1 MRKYARTESGGPL
14 SSKDDWN
21 AWLSSAAGKH
31 RPSEITSVPDI
42 EFKASARQKTL
53 KQLKRKVP
61 QHLKSLTPS
70 RTVIGTENGTET
82 EEEDAWI
89 SWHRFLRVEGVE
101 AEAEREDG
109 RDVEETT
116 STAGEK
122 LRSVKQKSVTTMQ
135 NLSKYI
141 SAAEKDSG
149 EPGWLCGRP
158 PQNAWDS
165 DAGQVLY
172 GRVSTPL
179 MYLLTVLQLRV
190 PVEGIIAWRNVKM
203 LKSKKTPRDS
213 KSCGLNSISVRC
225 EDFERARCELD
236 RALLRE
242 AIFEVLPQA
251 VLEFQN
257 LWADE
262 YAVLDLMSVP
272 GLPFLTTISEYQL
285 TFGIMCCTIL
295 TSTVD
300 ISTPY
305 ASVSPL
311 VGVTLSASACIQLT
325 SRLLVFG
332 AVLSMEQEGKKTPV
346 GIAAVVFFFVA
357 SFGCTVGIHLLC
369 SHKKLY
375 HRGDAAYRAR
385 TATATYKISV
395 KTEASVGSGT
405 TAHVRITLHGEQA
418 SQSIEIGGRSK
429 VPTSIGSSDDIP
441 YTFEPGSTRSF
452 SIEGAEL
459 GHIVRIEVSHDGAGQ
474 SATWYCHAVTV
485 VHEVTQKQ
493 WTFELGSWIGSEP
506 GMQQLATV
514 RAANEAGETIDDAGL
529 AVFNM
534 QGSSRWEKLILFS
547 FINMFTTTDKN
558 ITTSP
563 TSRGTLLLAF
573 WRIVESALVC
583 EVLVPLFGAGLDQDS
598 DGKVDRVSA
607 FQIKSFIAVYLS
619 LGSFS
624 CLLAAALAERIVV
637 MKNIRTKIRWLVQS
651 MTGQNTAFLYVQVML
666 MLLVAGLA
674 AQILYDVYLLGDT
687 GARRCRSVVLLS
699 LLSTGIAAFV
709 CIKQAGTL
717 GLRFFWERRSTPGR
731 EAGTAL
737 GVVFLLIAGAW
748 ALGVSDDVDLVSDLD
763 NNPFKV
769 VTSRCHPAQEW
780 RAEIMRTP

>member
-1 MRKYARTESGGPL
+1 MRKYARTEAGERL
-14 SSKDDWN
+14 RSKNDWN
-21 AWLSSAAGKH
+21 AWLSSVAGKH
-31 RPSEITSVPDI
+31 RPSEITSVPHI
-42 EFKASARQKTL
+42 EFKESARVRTL

-61 QHLKSLTPS
+61 QRLTKKEAENEESSWVSWDTFLGVEPLESTGADTGDS
-70 RTVIGTENGTET
+70 RT
-82 EEEDAWI
+82 
-89 SWHRFLRVEGVE
+89 H
-101 AEAEREDG
+101 
-109 RDVEETT
+109 VEEAT
-116 STAGEK
+116 SKGGER
-122 LRSVKQKSVTTMQ
+122 LRSAMKQKSRETIQ

-179 MYLLTVLQLRV
+179 MYLLTFLQLRV

-213 KSCGLNSISVRC
+213 KACGLSSIAVRC
-225 EDFERARCELD
+225 EDFERARCDLD

-262 YAVLDLMSVP
+262 YTVLDLMSVP
-272 GLPFLTTISEYQL
+272 GVPFFTTISEYQL
-285 TFGIMCCTIL
+285 TFAIMCCTIL

-311 VGVTLSASACIQLT
+311 VGVALSASACIQLT

-332 AVLSMEQEGKKTPV
+332 AVLSMEEVGKKTPA
-346 GIAAVVFFFVA
+346 GLAAVMIFFCA
-357 SFGCTVGIHLLC
+357 SFGCTVGIHLFC
-369 SHKKLY
+369 SRKKLY

-385 TATATYKISV
+385 TATATYKIGV

-418 SQSIEIGGRSK
+418 SQSIEVGGRSRLREA
-429 VPTSIGSSDDIP
+429 VDGSGHVAF
-441 YTFEPGSTRSF
+441 TFEPGSTRAF
-452 SIEGAEL
+452 SIESAEL
-459 GHIVRIEVSHDGAGQ
+459 GHIMRIEVSHDGAGE
-474 SATWYCHAVTV
+474 SPSWNCHAVTV
-485 VHEVTQKQ
+485 IHEVTQKQ
-493 WTFELGSWIGSEP
+493 WTFEVGAWIGSEP
-506 GMQQLATV
+506 GMQQVATV
-514 RAANEAGETIDDAGL
+514 RAPHEEGESIDDAGL

-534 QGSSRWEKLILFS
+534 QGSSRWEKLLLFS

-573 WRIVESALVC
+573 WRIIESALVC
-583 EVLVPLFGAGLDQDS
+583 EVLVPLFGAGLDQDL
-598 DGKVDRVSA
+598 DGQIDRVSA
-607 FQIKSFIAVYLS
+607 FQIKSFLSVYLS

-624 CLLAAALAERIVV
+624 CLLAASLAEKLVV
-637 MKNIRTKIRWLVQS
+637 MSNIRTKVRWLVQS
-651 MTGQNTAFLYVQVML
+651 MTGQNAAFLYAQLML
-666 MLLVAGLA
+666 MLLVAFFA
-674 AQILYDVYLLGDT
+674 ARILYEVYLLGDT
-687 GARRCRSVVLLS
+687 GTRRCRSVVLLS
-699 LLSTGIAAFV
+699 LVSTGIVAFV
-709 CIKQAGTL
+709 CIKQAGTG

-737 GVVFLLIAGAW
+737 GVVCFLVAGGW
-748 ALGVSDDVDLVSDLD
+748 ALGVSDDVDLASDLD
-763 NNPFKV
+763 NNPFKI

-780 RAEIMRTP
+780 RAEIMRMP